1 MFCGHSNDLLPSLSV
16 IMWGLWNLAG
26 HVACK
31 YERTVFQLEDST
43 GRDHV
48 GESGCRLD
56 DGIEMRVRIE
66 FRVLRIEAQDR
77 PFVNRQWTFVF
88 HKSVLY
94 LLGPKCQLCGTV
106 ISPGVSESVTCR
118 EDCFAV
124 CH

>member
-1 MFCGHSNDLLPSLSV
+1 
-16 IMWGLWNLAG
+16 MWILWNLAG

-31 YERTVFQLEDST
+31 YERTVFQSEDYEKRS
-43 GRDHV
+43 R

-66 FRVLRIEAQDR
+66 FRVLRIESQDR

-94 LLGPKCQLCGTV
+94 LWGPKCQLCGTV
-106 ISPGVSESVTCR
+106 ISRGVSESVTCR
-118 EDCFAV
+118 DDCFAV
-124 CH
+124 CVAEISSHIEQRNR